1 MLTNF
6 FVFFSDIERNCVL
19 KTFYESITHVDSTIS
34 NVQFLHHHWEQPYN
48 ACTGPNC
55 VYCLKGPQSSITFS
69 SMNSDSGLTTINTI
83 STSVGDGFIRFT
95 IDKTVYRKFSKHSVI
110 IHKKIMTILYLELL
124 HPSCALFRL
133 LKLFWVW
140 FV

>member
-1 MLTNF
+1 MKSNLGKLPMTLLFNEKCLLTCF
-6 FVFFSDIERNCVL
+6 IFFSDIERNCVL

-95 IDKTVYRKFSKHSVI
+95 IDKTVYRKFSKHSVE
-110 IHKKIMTILYLELL
+110 IL
-124 HPSCALFRL
+124 LFS
-133 LKLFWVW
+133 
-140 FV
+140 